1 MNFGKGLQKFQ
12 VNDQKTGDCSS
23 KGRISEKPLFCET
36 LAEYGNRTIGIME
49 DENHYYMVRYYTS

>member
-12 VNDQKTGDCSS
+12 VNNQKIEDFMS
-23 KGRISEKPLFCET
+23 KNKISEKLLFCET
-36 LAEYGNRTIGIME
+36 LTEDGNRTIGIME

>member
-12 VNDQKTGDCSS
+12 VNNQKIEDFMS
-23 KGRISEKPLFCET
+23 KNKISEKLLFCET
-36 LAEYGNRTIGIME
+36 LAEDGNRTIGIME